1 MQPSA
6 ARYRTDDPASID
18 ALVGDIQYYLTL
30 MPRQLPSRYFY
41 DPLGSALFEAICEL
55 PWYGITR
62 AERML
67 LERHSREIFARVG
80 SLSTLV
86 ELGPGS
92 GDKLASLLSRGGAP
106 ARGLTV
112 HLVDIS
118 AAALNLAER
127 TLVALDP
134 DLVVAPHLATYESG
148 LADAM
153 NGRAAN
159 GRAMTLFLGSNI
171 GNFDPP
177 GACAFLRAVRSS
189 FSIGD
194 SLLVGTDLVKSERDL
209 LLAYDDPL
217 GVTAAFNRNLL
228 VRINRELGGNFDL
241 VGFGHRAIWN
251 ARDSRVEMHLVAHG
265 RQRVRINALDLDIEL
280 ADGETIWTES
290 SYKYRPA
297 EIVSLVE
304 CTGFRLAGQWLAD
317 ADQFALTLFEAA

>member
-62 AERML
+62 AERMM

-92 GDKLASLLSRGGAP
+92 GDKLASLLSLGGAP

-134 DLVVAPHLATYESG
+134 ISSWRLTW
-148 LADAM
+148 
-153 NGRAAN
+153 RRTKAASPT
-159 GRAMTLFLGSNI
+159 R
-171 GNFDPP
+171 
-177 GACAFLRAVRSS
+177 
-189 FSIGD
+189 
-194 SLLVGTDLVKSERDL
+194 
-209 LLAYDDPL
+209 
-217 GVTAAFNRNLL
+217 
-228 VRINRELGGNFDL
+228 
-241 VGFGHRAIWN
+241 
-251 ARDSRVEMHLVAHG
+251 
-265 RQRVRINALDLDIEL
+265 
-280 ADGETIWTES
+280 
-290 SYKYRPA
+290 
-297 EIVSLVE
+297 
-304 CTGFRLAGQWLAD
+304 
-317 ADQFALTLFEAA
+317 